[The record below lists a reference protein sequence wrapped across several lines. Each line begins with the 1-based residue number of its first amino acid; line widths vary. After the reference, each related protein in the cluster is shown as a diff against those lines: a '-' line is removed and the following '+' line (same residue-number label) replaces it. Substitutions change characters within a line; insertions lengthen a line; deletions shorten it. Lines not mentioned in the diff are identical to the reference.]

1 MAFEPGPRPSGGA
14 EPTSMSRCYFNG
26 RLIRRTEAYV
36 SADDAGFLF
45 GDGVFETLR
54 VDAGVPRGVDLH
66 LDRLYGALDRVD
78 LQIPE
83 ERAELARAIRR
94 VAESTPYPV
103 AMLRLTVSR
112 GPMEHASL
120 EPCGRGNPRAA
131 PEPTR
136 LISTT
141 AYRPPSTVEYG
152 RGVPTILLD
161 DLRVDADSGLAG
173 IKTLSYQPF
182 RLARQRARSASA
194 YEALMFNQEGRLV
207 AGSRSNLVVV
217 LPAGTFTPPLGDG
230 CLPGTVR
237 RVLLEADAVEERS
250 LTREDLARAREVLLT
265 NSLVG
270 VLPVCRV
277 DGDHVPVGPVAANL
291 QALLCERRGC

>member
-1 MAFEPGPRPSGGA
+1 
-14 EPTSMSRCYFNG
+14 MSRCYFNG
-26 RLIRRTEAYV
+26 RLVRRTEVYV
-36 SADDAGFLF
+36 SVDDAGFLF

-66 LDRLYGALDRVD
+66 LDRLYGALRCVD
-78 LQIPE
+78 LAIPE
-83 ERAELARAIRR
+83 EPPELGRAVHK

-103 AMLRLTVSR
+103 AMLRVTITR
-112 GPMEHASL
+112 GPMQHASL
-120 EPCGRGNPRAA
+120 EPCAKGMHANPTPAA
-131 PEPTR
+131 EPTR

-141 AYRPPSTVEYG
+141 AYRPPSNVEYG

-161 DLRVDADSGLAG
+161 DLRVDAHSGLAG

-182 RLARQRARSASA
+182 RLARQRARIASA
-194 YEALMFNQEGRLV
+194 YEALLFNEEARLV
-207 AGSRSNLVVV
+207 AGSRSNVVVV
-217 LPAGTFTPPLGDG
+217 LADGAFTPPLSDG

-237 RVLLEADAVEERS
+237 RVLLEAGAVEERS
-250 LTREDLARAREVLLT
+250 VTREDLARAREVLLT

-277 DGDHVPVGPVAANL
+277 DDHHVPVGPVAANL
-291 QALLCERRGC
+291 QSLLCERRGC

>member
-1 MAFEPGPRPSGGA
+1 
-14 EPTSMSRCYFNG
+14 MSRCYFNG
-26 RLIRRTEAYV
+26 RLIRRTEVYV

-54 VDAGVPRGVDLH
+54 VDAGTPRGVELH
-66 LDRLYGALDRVD
+66 LDRLYAALERVA
-78 LQIPE
+78 LSIPE
-83 ERAELARAIRR
+83 ERPELAGAVRE

-103 AMLRLTVSR
+103 AMLRITISR

-120 EPCGRGNPRAA
+120 EPCAESGRRPPPA
-131 PEPTR
+131 EPTR

-161 DLRVDADSGLAG
+161 DLRVDARSGLAG

-182 RLARQRARSASA
+182 RLARERARAASA
-194 YEALMFNQEGRLV
+194 YEALLLNQDDRLV
-207 AGSRSNLVVV
+207 AGSRSNVVVV
-217 LPAGTFTPPLGDG
+217 LGDGAFTPPLSDG

-237 RVLLEADAVEERS
+237 RVLLEAGAVEERS
-250 LTREDLARAREVLLT
+250 LTRRDLERAREVLVT

-277 DGDHVPVGPVAANL
+277 DGQQVPVGATAAGL
-291 QALLCERRGC
+291 QATLCERRGC